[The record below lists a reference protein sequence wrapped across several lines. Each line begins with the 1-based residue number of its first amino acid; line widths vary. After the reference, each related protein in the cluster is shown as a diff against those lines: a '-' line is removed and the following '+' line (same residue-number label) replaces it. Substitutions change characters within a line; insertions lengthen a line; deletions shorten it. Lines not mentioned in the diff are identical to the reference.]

1 MLKTLKHYLR
11 PIHWQK
17 WTHERQLFS
26 RRVDHMSPEEF
37 EEFLKEFDAKGIPLT
52 TRFLRL
58 TTRRICQQ
66 ADWWGVDIPDRK
78 EQPDYWTKDKVFWNL
93 NQRGIVRVRRIISEK
108 RGESIKWY
116 AVVCGPPF
124 WMFIG
129 YLIGAR

>member
-17 WTHERQLFS
+17 WTHKRQLFS

-66 ADWWGVDIPDRK
+66 ADWWGVATSLISCAPQPPLSFHGPTPVTADFVREAPVQRPRHLAGFSTPVYFPDCTGRT
-78 EQPDYWTKDKVFWNL
+78 PRTGD
-93 NQRGIVRVRRIISEK
+93 RP
-108 RGESIKWY
+108 
-116 AVVCGPPF
+116 A
-124 WMFIG
+124 
-129 YLIGAR
+129 A